1 MAYNHSMKKIIIVTG
16 ASSGMGK
23 EFALQLAKSS
33 RATEMWLVARRED
46 RLIQLAK
53 ELKTEIN
60 PNMNFRVIPEDISG
74 HKGFYI
80 FKSLFKEEKEFIIDT
95 LVNNAGFGTY
105 GPFADTPTKK
115 ELEMLD
121 INVLS
126 LTGICGAAL
135 PYLQKGS
142 RILNVA
148 SLAAYS
154 PLGNFAVYAASKA
167 YVHSFTMALAAEL
180 KDRGIK
186 VLSMCPGSVST
197 EFANVASNGARK
209 EVLNGVSAKDTVAH
223 ALKCLDKGKL
233 VALMT
238 FKWKLK
244 AFCSRFVGRYFF
256 ARYTYVNEKRP
267 YLPE

>member
-1 MAYNHSMKKIIIVTG
+1 MKKIIIITG

-33 RATEMWLVARRED
+33 KATEMWLVARREG
-46 RLIQLAK
+46 RLNELAV
-53 ELKTEIN
+53 ELKTKVN
-60 PNMNFRVIPEDISG
+60 PNMNYKIIPEDIGG
-74 HKGFYI
+74 HKGFY
-80 FKSLFKEEKEFIIDT
+80 LFEKLFSEEKKLCHEFMIDT

-105 GPFADTPTKK
+105 GPFAETPTKK

-126 LTGICGAAL
+126 LTGLCGAAL
-135 PYLQKGS
+135 PYLKKGS

-167 YVHSFTMALAAEL
+167 YVHSFSMALAAEL
-180 KDRGIK
+180 KDMGVS

-209 EVLNGVSAKDTVAH
+209 EVLKGVSAEKTVAH

-238 FKWKLK
+238 FKWKMK
-244 AFCSRFVGRYFF
+244 AFLSRFVGRYFF
-256 ARYTYVNEKRP
+256 ARYTYLNEKRP
-267 YLPE
+267 YAPE